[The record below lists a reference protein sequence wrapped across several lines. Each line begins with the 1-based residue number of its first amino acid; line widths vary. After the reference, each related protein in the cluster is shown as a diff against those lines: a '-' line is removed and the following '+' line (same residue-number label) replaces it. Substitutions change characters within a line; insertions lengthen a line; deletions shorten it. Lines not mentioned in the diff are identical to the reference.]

1 MTTLR
6 CLRTVLLTLAIIST
20 IVASAFGQTPKEQDY
35 NMASHTYTGETLFG
49 AHKVVATNL
58 NTIRYNYTFG
68 SSITYTPV
76 ADLWTGLQGQT
87 TTKPTTTPTAATS
100 QKPQTP
106 IGPVS
111 TVTPP
116 AGGVQHNLSVG
127 PKKTPPDPFASV
139 NDAIKK
145 ADVARTQ
152 AKAVNDA
159 LTTKLQELSTPIND
173 LGDKTKQLAQLQTL
187 ANNSTA
193 QLAQGG
199 AALIA
204 FLSTSP
210 DDTPQLVAAA
220 NAQLKNDSTFTM
232 GLNASWPKFDA
243 ITKLQ
248 TDLIKNAQD
257 LSASSQYLTAYMKTE
272 TPLLQ
277 STVNN
282 LFAAQSRLETLYED
296 FTNHNSPSKVE
307 SDKVADEK
315 SELAGAIDVAQ
326 KNVAEL
332 PKFADDV
339 TAAIKAN
346 GDAVTSAAALAP
358 GSTAYKN
365 FFAAHEALSGWHDR
379 IQGAISYPA
388 TAFQLDDTETCKF
401 AFSSTKKNA
410 VTLTRVDQTPGVV
423 SPKPETVLSVVVECT
438 TPFSVSA
445 GVAFSTVPDNQFVV
459 AAVPIGPAM
468 GTTPAET
475 APTIVQTSSSTFHP
489 LPLAMINARLYE
501 WSDWGAVYASFGIA
515 ANTRSQSAGGSTA
528 EYLLGPSVGL
538 FRYFLFTPGVYFGS
552 EATVGNGYAVGSI
565 VPTTVTTVPVT
576 TRYKPSFGL
585 GITFTKP

>member
-1 MTTLR
+1 MKTLR
-6 CLRTVLLTLAIIST
+6 CLRSALLTLAIIST
-20 IVASAFGQTPKEQDY
+20 IVAAALGQKPKEQDY

-58 NTIRYNYTFG
+58 NTIRYNYTFAN
-68 SSITYTPV
+68 SVTYTPV

-87 TTKPTTTPTAATS
+87 TTKPTTTPTTATG
-100 QKPQTP
+100 QKPQPP
-106 IGPVS
+106 IGTVS

-116 AGGVQHNLSVG
+116 AGVEPNLRVG
-127 PKKTPPDPFASV
+127 PKKTTLPDPFVSV

-145 ADVARTQ
+145 ADAARTQ

-173 LGDKTKQLAQLQTL
+173 LADKTKQLAQIQTL

-232 GLNASWPKFDA
+232 GLNAAWPKFDA

-248 TDLIKNAQD
+248 TDLIQNTRDLTAASQD
-257 LSASSQYLTAYMKTE
+257 LTAYIKTE

-277 STVNN
+277 SAVND
-282 LFAAQSRLETLYED
+282 LLAAQTRLTILYED
-296 FTNHNSPSKVE
+296 FTNHNSPTKVQ
-307 SDKVADEK
+307 SDTVKAEQAALTD
-315 SELAGAIDVAQ
+315 AIDVAQ

-332 PKFADDV
+332 PRFADQM

-346 GDAVTSAAALAP
+346 GDAVTNAAALAP
-358 GSTAYKN
+358 GSTAYKS
-365 FFAAHEALSGWHDR
+365 FVAAHEALSGWHDR
-379 IQGAISYPA
+379 IQGAVNYPA

-445 GVAFSTVPDNQFVV
+445 GVAFSTVPDNLYAV
-459 AAVPIGPAM
+459 AAVPVGPAT
-468 GTTPAET
+468 GTTPAAT

-515 ANTRSQSAGGSTA
+515 ANTRNQSAGGSTA
-528 EYLLGPSVGL
+528 EYLLGPSIGL

-576 TRYKPSFGL
+576 TRYKPGFGL